1 MDTAQRDLEHT
12 LAYHGAPALAGIK
25 PADLIAWGTPQT
37 CTSPFFQEYCT
48 QLALRGIQLR
58 VMCTGRPRCLLLVY
72 RPDQLERQ
80 LADGAV
86 RALLLREGYPVDQGL
101 EAMLTA
107 LGRRLSEGSFPHE
120 VGLFLGYPAAD
131 VEGFRRNG
139 GRNCKLCGHWKV
151 YGQVE
156 EAQRRFLAFD
166 RCREALCRWV
176 AEGRSLE
183 QLFPAV

>member
-1 MDTAQRDLEHT
+1 MTT
-12 LAYHGAPALAGIK
+12 G
-25 PADLIAWGTPQT
+25 
-37 CTSPFFQEYCT
+37 EYPVY
-48 QLALRGIQLR
+48 LRGERAGTVRISKERIRYIDDAFCPHAHGLVR
-58 VMCTGRPRCLLLVY
+58 LSLYGGRK
-72 RPDQLERQ
+72 
-80 LADGAV
+80 
-86 RALLLREGYPVDQGL
+86 EGYPVSDGV
-101 EAMLTA
+101 EAMLTH
-107 LGRRLSEGSFPHE
+107 LGARLAGAEFPHE

-131 VEGFRRNG
+131 VEGFRRNA

-156 EAQRRFLAFD
+156 EARRRFLAFD

>member
-1 MDTAQRDLEHT
+1 MSQEERRLEQT
-12 LAYHGAPALAGIK
+12 LALHCAPALAGLK
-25 PADLIAWGTPQT
+25 PADLISWRPPQ
-37 CTSPFFQEYCT
+37 
-48 QLALRGIQLR
+48 
-58 VMCTGRPRCLLLVY
+58 
-72 RPDQLERQ
+72 
-80 LADGAV
+80 GAGE
-86 RALLLREGYPVDQGL
+86 ALLRRYVRRLEDWLAREEIAAMLRKEGYPVSDGV
-101 EAMLTA
+101 EAMLTH
-107 LGRRLSEGSFPHE
+107 LGARLAGAEFPHE